1 MARGR
6 WPLVALLGLV
16 ACGAGRAAE
25 PRPGAEPGTPADS
38 GSTRRS
44 TAPSTPSST
53 EGPSSAASAAPRLE
67 RSYTGQD
74 RPTLLVRNAYP
85 RPQHV
90 FVDWQRVGTVA
101 PGATGSFELTVGA
114 HTITSADSADPDDNP
129 SSVTEDFEAGY
140 GYRYQILAR

>member
-1 MARGR
+1 
-6 WPLVALLGLV
+6 
-16 ACGAGRAAE
+16 
-25 PRPGAEPGTPADS
+25 
-38 GSTRRS
+38 
-44 TAPSTPSST
+44 
-53 EGPSSAASAAPRLE
+53 
-67 RSYTGQD
+67 
-74 RPTLLVRNAYP
+74 
-85 RPQHV
+85 V